1 VAPAGEGGITVW
13 RTSSGERALRGA
25 EWELF
30 RAALAGVWDLVEDS
44 PDGADLFESGI
55 GAFDDLQ
62 RAPKLALLALV
73 GQALQDEA
81 TPPPRLTAHTEGTV
95 AAVLE
100 HVRQSVELEID
111 ADDPGAEERAISWRR
126 LILEACREGEAGE
139 GEPLPEATCDDLG
152 EWGVLVECLSSR
164 ILWDDDYQMGGEFLD
179 VDPEEARA
187 RMKALGIA
195 DDYYLAPAPDPTAEQ
210 LEQAR
215 RTLRQLTGR
224 PEPEGPEL
232 LPGLDD
238 AYHGLLVG
246 PCAQEAVDAEAACR
260 LVHAILASGE
270 DGFDCSYQ
278 EWAELFRDAVLRA
291 AQEPPAPSNPEAV
304 LLPEQRAAARRAEE
318 ARAVL
323 EVERD
328 HRIEPREGGWVVV
341 DAQGWCLVE
350 VDDGAWA
357 EDKNDPDLTPLVFP
371 SAAEALAAF
380 VRSDSLAHARA
391 GRHQEALKRLGVEP
405 D

>member
-1 VAPAGEGGITVW
+1 MW
-13 RTSSGERALRGA
+13 RTSLGDRVLRGA
-25 EWELF
+25 EWDLF
-30 RAALAGVWDLVEDS
+30 REALAGVWDLLDPPFAE
-44 PDGADLFESGI
+44 GDLFESGI
-55 GAFDDLQ
+55 DAFDDLQ
-62 RAPKLALLALV
+62 PGQKLALLALV
-73 GQALQDEA
+73 GKELRDQA
-81 TPPPRLTAHTEGTV
+81 TPTPQHTAHNEAAI
-95 AAVLE
+95 AAVFE
-100 HVRQSVELEID
+100 FISQSVESEVETHGGD
-111 ADDPGAEERAISWRR
+111 GAAKHATLWRELVLAAYR
-126 LILEACREGEAGE
+126 EAAAGP

-152 EWGVLVECLSSR
+152 EWRLLVGCLADR
-164 ILWDDDYQMGGEFLD
+164 VLWDDDYEMAGEFLD
-179 VDPEEARA
+179 LGPQEGRA
-187 RMKALGIA
+187 RRELLGIA
-195 DDYYLAPAPDPTAEQ
+195 DDYYVAPAPDPTEKE

-224 PEPEGPEL
+224 PEPQEPEL

-246 PCAQEAVDAEAACR
+246 PCAQEAVGAEAACR

-278 EWAELFRDAVLRA
+278 EWAELSSDAVLRA

-371 SAAEALAAF
+371 TAAEALAAF